1 MPADYGHVLKNLNLN
16 FEEIEEC
23 DFRDLLDELF
33 HLAYTDFFRKKSKL
47 HVLFQSPNTRT
58 RVRD

>member
-1 MPADYGHVLKNLNLN
+1 MPADYGHALKKLNLN

-33 HLAYTDFFRKKSKL
+33 HSANTDFFSKKIKITCLISKS
-47 HVLFQSPNTRT
+47 HI
-58 RVRD
+58 